1 MKITTIGID
10 LAKSVFQVH
19 GVDQRGKPVIVKRLR
34 RKQMLTYFARLSP
47 CLVGMEACGGAH
59 YWARKLQAQGHAVKL
74 MAPQFVKPYVKANK
88 TDAADAE
95 AICEAVTRPSMRF
108 VPIKNA
114 DQQAVLS
121 LHRARQGFVKART
134 AQANQIR
141 GLLAEYGITLPQGIS
156 HVANRLPEIV
166 EDAENDLPGMFR
178 SLLQRLVAHLRELN
192 RQVQE
197 LEEQINAWHRA
208 NEASQK
214 LAKIPGIGPLTA
226 SALTAS
232 IGDAKCFNN
241 GRELAAWLGLVPR
254 QHSSGGK
261 TILLGISKR
270 GDAYLRTLMIH
281 GARSVIRVAERKTTL
296 TDSWSTEMM
305 KRRHSNVAAVARA
318 NKNARVVWAL
328 LVHGRE
334 YSPDYKQVA

>member
-1 MKITTIGID
+1 MNVTTVGID

-19 GVDQRGKPVIVKRLR
+19 GVDQRGKPVVQKRLR
-34 RKQMLTYFARLSP
+34 RKQVLTYFAQLPP

-59 YWARKLQAQGHAVKL
+59 YWARKLQAQGHTVKL

-95 AICEAVTRPSMRF
+95 AICEAVTRPTMRF

-114 DQQAVLS
+114 DQHAVLS
-121 LHRARQGFVKART
+121 LHRAREGFVKART

-141 GLLAEYGITLPQGIS
+141 GLLGEYGITLPQGIS
-156 HVANRLPEIV
+156 HVTNRLPDIV
-166 EDAENDLPGMFR
+166 EDAENDLPDIFR
-178 SLLQRLVAHLRELN
+178 GLLERLRAHLIELD

-197 LEEQINAWHRA
+197 LEGLINAWHRS
-208 NEASQK
+208 NEDSQK
-214 LAKIPGIGPLTA
+214 LAQIPGIGPLTA

-232 IGDAKCFNN
+232 IGDARCFHN
-241 GRELAAWLGLVPR
+241 GRQLAAWLGLVPR

-261 TILLGISKR
+261 TLLLGISKR

-281 GARSVIRVAERKTTL
+281 GARSVVRVAENKTTP
-296 TDSWSTEMM
+296 TDQWTTEMLA
-305 KRRHSNVAAVARA
+305 RRHKNIAAVARA

-328 LVHGRE
+328 LAHRR
-334 YSPDYKQVA
+334 DYNADHKLAA